1 MPPHYGGMNISK
13 TPYSAPFVAI
23 LQANPV
29 SGERLAVLD
38 AQLTPQGDGWYQL
51 LPVGPF
57 KARDGR
63 PFDVASGHWQLDGQI
78 AAALIARAK
87 ALGQDILIDYDHQT
101 LKTDQNGQPAPAAGW
116 YNSDEIAW
124 REGQGLF
131 IKPRWTE
138 RAAALVA
145 AKEYRFLSAVF
156 PYDAQGRPLELR
168 MTAIT
173 NDPGVVVMQAL
184 AALSALPAS
193 SLMSTQPGQLAT
205 SSHVAQQEK
214 SMNEH
219 LIALLGKLGIQPGAD
234 GQFTAEQ
241 GTAALAALDTLQ
253 ASAKKAPELEAAL
266 SATKAQL
273 AVDSASL
280 AALKATVSTGQGGQI
295 DLAKYVP
302 VETYNAL
309 VTEVATLSA
318 KVETTDAATLI
329 KDARTQGK
337 VVAAEEEYLTAYAA
351 QKGVAALKALLE
363 PRPAIAALAASQ
375 TTQLTLPD
383 RAENAVLSADD
394 KYAADQLGISYEEFA
409 KAKGR

>member
-23 LQANPV
+23 LQSNPV
-29 SGERLAVLD
+29 NGERLAVLD

-116 YNSDEIAW
+116 YNADEIEW

-173 NDPGVVVMQAL
+173 NDPGVVGMQAL

-253 ASAKKAPELEAAL
+253 ASAKKAPELEAEL
-266 SATKAQL
+266 SAEK
-273 AVDSASL
+273 ASL
-280 AALKATVSTGQGGQI
+280 TALKATVSTGQGGQI

-329 KDARTQGK
+329 KEARTQGK

-351 QKGVAALKALLE
+351 QKGVAALKALLD

-375 TTQLTLPD
+375 TTQVTLP
-383 RAENAVLSADD
+383 EKKGEAVLSADD

>member
-63 PFDVASGHWQLDGQI
+63 PFDVASGHWQLDGKI

-116 YNSDEIAW
+116 YNADEIEW

-156 PYDAQGRPLELR
+156 PYDALGRPLELR

-173 NDPGVVVMQAL
+173 NDPGVVGMQAL

-193 SLMSTQPGQLAT
+193 SLMSTQPGQLAAP
-205 SSHVAQQEK
+205 SHVAQQEK

-219 LIALLGKLGIQPGAD
+219 LIALLGKLGIQPSAD

-253 ASAKKAPELEAAL
+253 AIAKKAPELEAAL
-266 SATKAQL
+266 TAERT
-273 AVDSASL
+273 SL
-280 AALKATVSTGQGGQI
+280 AALKATVATGQGGQI

-302 VETYNAL
+302 VATYNAL
-309 VTEVATLSA
+309 VAQVASLSA

-329 KDARTQGK
+329 KEARTQGK

-351 QKGVAALKALLE
+351 QKGVAALKALLD

-375 TTQLTLPD
+375 TTQVTLP
-383 RAENAVLSADD
+383 EKKGEAVLSADD

>member
-1 MPPHYGGMNISK
+1 MNISK
-13 TPYSAPFVAI
+13 TPYSAPLVAI
-23 LQANPV
+23 LHANPV

-87 ALGQDILIDYDHQT
+87 GLGQDILIDYDHQT

-116 YNSDEIAW
+116 YNADEIEW
-124 REGQGLF
+124 REGAGLF
-131 IKPRWTE
+131 IKPRWTD

-156 PYDAQGRPLELR
+156 PYDALGRPLELR

-173 NDPGVVVMQAL
+173 NDPGVVGMQAL

-205 SSHVAQQEK
+205 PIKEI

-234 GQFTAEQ
+234 GQLTAEQ

-253 ASAKKAPELEAAL
+253 ASAKKALELEAAL
-266 SATKAQL
+266 SAEK
-273 AVDSASL
+273 ASL
-280 AALKATVSTGQGGQI
+280 AALKAQPVQQSGQI
-295 DLAKYVP
+295 DLAQYVP
-302 VETYNAL
+302 VATYNAL
-309 VTEVATLSA
+309 VTQVAALTA
-318 KVETTDAATLI
+318 QVDTTDAATLI

-351 QKGVAALKALLE
+351 QKGVAALKALLD

-375 TTQLTLPD
+375 TTAVTLPEKKGD
-383 RAENAVLSADD
+383 AVLSAED
-394 KYAADQLGISYEEFA
+394 KYAADQLGITHEAFA
-409 KAKGR
+409 KAKQA

>member
-13 TPYSAPFVAI
+13 IPYSAPFVAI

-87 ALGQDILIDYDHQT
+87 ALGQDLLIDYDHQT

-124 REGQGLF
+124 GEGQGLF

-173 NDPGVVVMQAL
+173 NDPGVVGMQAL

-205 SSHVAQQEK
+205 SSHVTQQEK

-219 LIALLGKLGIQPGAD
+219 LIALLGKLGIQPSAD

-253 ASAKKAPELEAAL
+253 AIAKKAPELEAAL
-266 SATKAQL
+266 TAERT
-273 AVDSASL
+273 SL

-329 KDARTQGK
+329 KEARTQGK

-375 TTQLTLPD
+375 TTQVILPD
-383 RAENAVLSADD
+383 RAGNAVLSADD
-394 KYAADQLGISYEEFA
+394 KYAADQLGISYEAFA
-409 KAKGR
+409 KAKQA

>member
-1 MPPHYGGMNISK
+1 MPP
-13 TPYSAPFVAI
+13 SAIAVAI
-23 LQANPV
+23 LNARPTTL
-29 SGERLAVLD
+29 GLAVLD
-38 AQLTPQGDGWYQL
+38 AALGPSDDGWHQL

-63 PFDVASGHWQLDGQI
+63 PFDVPGGHWLLDKTI
-78 AAALIARAK
+78 ATTLINRAK

-101 LKTDQNGQPAPAAGW
+101 LKVDQNGQPAPAAGW
-116 YNSDEIAW
+116 YNGDEIEW

-173 NDPGVVVMQAL
+173 NDPGVVGMQAL

-193 SLMSTQPGQLAT
+193 SLMPIQPGQLAT
-205 SSHVAQQEK
+205 SIKEK

-266 SATKAQL
+266 SAEKTA
-273 AVDSASL
+273 L
-280 AALKATVSTGQGGQI
+280 AALKAQTTSVQQGAQV
-295 DLAKYVP
+295 DLAQYVP
-302 VETYNAL
+302 VATYNAL
-309 VTEVATLSA
+309 VTQVAALTA
-318 KVETTDAATLI
+318 QVDTTDAATLI
-329 KDARTQGK
+329 KEARTAGK

-363 PRPAIAALAASQ
+363 PRPAIAALTASQ
-375 TTQLTLPD
+375 TAAVTLPQKKGD
-383 RAENAVLSADD
+383 AVLSAED
-394 KYAADQLGISYEEFA
+394 KYAADQLGISHEDFA
-409 KAKGR
+409 KAKA

>member
-1 MPPHYGGMNISK
+1 M
-13 TPYSAPFVAI
+13 AI

-173 NDPGVVVMQAL
+173 NDPGVVGMQAL

-193 SLMSTQPGQLAT
+193 SSTQPGLLAT

-266 SATKAQL
+266 TAEK
-273 AVDSASL
+273 VSL

>member
-1 MPPHYGGMNISK
+1 MNISK

-116 YNSDEIAW
+116 YNADEIEW

-173 NDPGVVVMQAL
+173 NDPGVVGMQAL

-193 SLMSTQPGQLAT
+193 SLMSTQPGQLAI

-219 LIALLGKLGIQPGAD
+219 LIALLGKLGIQPSAD

-253 ASAKKAPELEAAL
+253 ASAASAPELEAAL
-266 SATKAQL
+266 TAERT
-273 AVDSASL
+273 SL
-280 AALKATVSTGQGGQI
+280 AALKATVATGQGGQI

-318 KVETTDAATLI
+318 KVETTDAATLL
-329 KDARTQGK
+329 KEARTQGK

-375 TTQLTLPD
+375 TTQVTLL
-383 RAENAVLSADD
+383 EKKGEAVLSADD

>member
-1 MPPHYGGMNISK
+1 MPL
-13 TPYSAPFVAI
+13 SATSSAIAVAI
-23 LQANPV
+23 LNARPTAL
-29 SGERLAVLD
+29 GLAVLD
-38 AQLTPQGDGWYQL
+38 AALGQHEDGWYQL

-63 PFDVASGHWQLDGQI
+63 PFDVPGGHWQLDGQI

-101 LKTDQNGQPAPAAGW
+101 LHIEKTGKEAPAAGW
-116 YNSDEIAW
+116 YNGDEIEW

-131 IKPRWTE
+131 IKPRWTD
-138 RAAALVA
+138 RAAAMVA

-156 PYDAQGRPLELR
+156 PYDALGRPLELR

-173 NDPGVVVMQAL
+173 NDPGVVGMQAL
-184 AALSALPAS
+184 AALSALPPKTNQS
-193 SLMSTQPGQLAT
+193 GQLAT
-205 SSHVAQQEK
+205 VTKEIP
-214 SMNEH
+214 MNEAM
-219 LIALLGKLGIQPGAD
+219 LALLAKLGIQVAEG
-234 GQFTAEQ
+234 GELTAEQ
-241 GTAALAALDTLQ
+241 GQAALSALDTLQSAAGKTVSAEAALAAL
-253 ASAKKAPELEAAL
+253 
-266 SATKAQL
+266 KAQP
-273 AVDSASL
+273 VQ
-280 AALKATVSTGQGGQI
+280 QGGQI

-309 VTEVATLSA
+309 VNQVASLSA

-329 KDARTQGK
+329 KEARTQGK

-375 TTQLTLPD
+375 TTQVTLPEKKGD
-383 RAENAVLSADD
+383 AVLSADD
-394 KYAADQLGISYEEFA
+394 KYAADQLGISHEEFA
-409 KAKGR
+409 KAKQA

>member
-1 MPPHYGGMNISK
+1 MPP
-13 TPYSAPFVAI
+13 SAIAVAI
-23 LQANPV
+23 LNARPTTL
-29 SGERLAVLD
+29 GLAVLD
-38 AQLTPQGDGWYQL
+38 AALGPSDDGWHQL

-63 PFDVASGHWQLDGQI
+63 PFDVPGGHWQLDKTI
-78 AAALIARAK
+78 ATTLINRAK

-101 LKTDQNGQPAPAAGW
+101 LKVDQNGQPAPAAGW
-116 YNSDEIAW
+116 YNADEIEW

-173 NDPGVVVMQAL
+173 NDPGVVGMQAL

-193 SLMSTQPGQLAT
+193 SLMPIQPGQLAT
-205 SSHVAQQEK
+205 SIKEK

-234 GQFTAEQ
+234 GQLTAEQ

-266 SATKAQL
+266 SAEKTA
-273 AVDSASL
+273 L
-280 AALKATVSTGQGGQI
+280 AALKAQATSVQQGAQV
-295 DLAKYVP
+295 DLAQYVP
-302 VETYNAL
+302 VATYNAL
-309 VTEVATLSA
+309 VTQVAALTA
-318 KVETTDAATLI
+318 QVDTTDAATLI
-329 KDARTQGK
+329 KEARTAGK

-363 PRPAIAALAASQ
+363 PRPAIAALTASQ
-375 TTQLTLPD
+375 TAAVTLP
-383 RAENAVLSADD
+383 EKKGEAVLSAED
-394 KYAADQLGISYEEFA
+394 KYAADQLGISHEDFA
-409 KAKGR
+409 KAKA

>member
-13 TPYSAPFVAI
+13 TPYAAPLVAI
-23 LQANPV
+23 LHTHPA
-29 SGERLAVLD
+29 SRERLAVLD
-38 AQLTPQGDGWYQL
+38 AQLSPQDDGWHQL

-63 PFDVASGHWQLDGQI
+63 PFDVPAGHWLLDGQI

-116 YNSDEIAW
+116 YNGDEIEW

-173 NDPGVVVMQAL
+173 NDPGVVGMQAL
-184 AALSALPAS
+184 AALSAQPI
-193 SLMSTQPGQLAT
+193 QPGQPAT
-205 SSHVAQQEK
+205 PAHAAHKETP
-214 SMNEH
+214 MNE
-219 LIALLGKLGIQPGAD
+219 LLKKLLAKLGIELTGDPTD
-234 GQFTAEQ
+234 EQ
-241 GTAALAALDTLQ
+241 LQKALTEIDSLQ

-266 SATKAQL
+266 SAEKTA
-273 AVDSASL
+273 L
-280 AALKATVSTGQGGQI
+280 AALKAQTTSVQQGGQV
-295 DLAKYVP
+295 DLAQFVP
-302 VETYNAL
+302 VATYNAL
-309 VTEVATLSA
+309 VTQVAALTA
-318 KVETTDAATLI
+318 QVDTTDAATLI
-329 KDARTQGK
+329 KEARTAGK
-337 VVAAEEEYLTAYAA
+337 VVAAEEEYLTAFAA

-363 PRPAIAALAASQ
+363 PRPAIAALTANQTAAV
-375 TTQLTLPD
+375 TLP
-383 RAENAVLSADD
+383 EKKGEAVLSAED
-394 KYAADQLGISYEEFA
+394 KYAADQLGISHEDFA
-409 KAKGR
+409 KAKA

>member
-1 MPPHYGGMNISK
+1 MPPSEI
-13 TPYSAPFVAI
+13 AVAI
-23 LQANPV
+23 LNARPTTL
-29 SGERLAVLD
+29 GLAVLD
-38 AQLTPQGDGWYQL
+38 AALGPSDDGWHQL

-78 AAALIARAK
+78 AAALIARAN

-116 YNSDEIAW
+116 YNADEIEW

-131 IKPRWTE
+131 IKPRWTD

-173 NDPGVVVMQAL
+173 NDPGVVGMQAL

-193 SLMSTQPGQLAT
+193 SLMPIQPGQLAT
-205 SSHVAQQEK
+205 SSKEK

-253 ASAKKAPELEAAL
+253 VSAKKAPELEAAL
-266 SATKAQL
+266 AAERT
-273 AVDSASL
+273 SL
-280 AALKATVSTGQGGQI
+280 AALKAQPGGQV
-295 DLAKYVP
+295 DLAQYVP
-302 VETYNAL
+302 VATYNAL
-309 VTEVATLSA
+309 VTQVAALTA
-318 KVETTDAATLI
+318 QVDTTDAATLI
-329 KDARTQGK
+329 KEARTAGK

-363 PRPAIAALAASQ
+363 PRPAIAALTASQ
-375 TTQLTLPD
+375 TAAVTLP
-383 RAENAVLSADD
+383 EKKGEAVLSSED
-394 KYAADQLGISYEEFA
+394 KYAADQLGISHEDFA
-409 KAKGR
+409 KAKA

>member
-1 MPPHYGGMNISK
+1 MPPSEI
-13 TPYSAPFVAI
+13 AVAI
-23 LQANPV
+23 LNARPTTL
-29 SGERLAVLD
+29 GLAVLD
-38 AQLTPQGDGWYQL
+38 AALGPSDDGWHQL

-63 PFDVASGHWQLDGQI
+63 PFDVPGGHWQLDKSI
-78 AAALIARAK
+78 ATTLINRVREM
-87 ALGQDILIDYDHQT
+87 GQDILIDYDHQT

-116 YNSDEIAW
+116 YNADEIEW
-124 REGQGLF
+124 REGAGLF
-131 IKPRWTE
+131 IKPRWTD

-156 PYDAQGRPLELR
+156 PYDALGRPLELR

-173 NDPGVVVMQAL
+173 NDPGVVGMQAL

-205 SSHVAQQEK
+205 PIKEI

-234 GQFTAEQ
+234 GQLTAEQ

-253 ASAKKAPELEAAL
+253 ASAKKTPELEAAL
-266 SATKAQL
+266 SAEK
-273 AVDSASL
+273 ASL
-280 AALKATVSTGQGGQI
+280 AALKAQPVQQSGQI
-295 DLAKYVP
+295 DLAQYVP
-302 VETYNAL
+302 VATYNAL
-309 VTEVATLSA
+309 VTQVAALTA
-318 KVETTDAATLI
+318 QVDTTDAATLI

-351 QKGVAALKALLE
+351 QKGVAALKALLD

-375 TTQLTLPD
+375 TTAVTLPEKKGD
-383 RAENAVLSADD
+383 AVLSAEDR
-394 KYAADQLGISYEEFA
+394 YAADQLGITHEAFA
-409 KAKGR
+409 KAKQA

>member
-23 LQANPV
+23 LQPNPV
-29 SGERLAVLD
+29 NGERLAVLD

-131 IKPRWTE
+131 IKPRWTD

-173 NDPGVVVMQAL
+173 NDPGVVGMQAL
-184 AALSALPAS
+184 AALSALPPK
-193 SLMSTQPGQLAT
+193 TNQPGQLAT

-266 SATKAQL
+266 SAEK
-273 AVDSASL
+273 ASL
-280 AALKATVSTGQGGQI
+280 AALKAQPGQGGQI

-309 VTEVATLSA
+309 VTQVASLSA

-375 TTQLTLPD
+375 TTQVTLP
-383 RAENAVLSADD
+383 EKKGEAVLSADD

>member
-23 LQANPV
+23 LQASPV

-38 AQLTPQGDGWYQL
+38 AQLTSQGDGWYQL

-63 PFDVASGHWQLDGQI
+63 PFDVANGHWQLDGQI

-173 NDPGVVVMQAL
+173 NDPGVVGMQAL

-219 LIALLGKLGIQPGAD
+219 LIALLGKLGIQPSAD

-253 ASAKKAPELEAAL
+253 AIAKKAPELEAAL
-266 SATKAQL
+266 TAERT
-273 AVDSASL
+273 SL

-302 VETYNAL
+302 VATYNAL
-309 VTEVATLSA
+309 VTQVASLSA

-329 KDARTQGK
+329 KEARTQGK

-351 QKGVAALKALLE
+351 QKGVAALKTLLE
-363 PRPAIAALAASQ
+363 PRPAIAALSASQ
-375 TTQLTLPD
+375 TTQVTLPD

>member
-1 MPPHYGGMNISK
+1 MRK
-13 TPYSAPFVAI
+13 SATAVAI
-23 LQANPV
+23 LNARPTTQ
-29 SGERLAVLD
+29 GLAVLD
-38 AQLTPQGDGWYQL
+38 AALNSGGDGWQQL
-51 LPVGPF
+51 LPLGPF

-63 PFDVASGHWQLDGQI
+63 PFDVPGGHWQLDKSI
-78 AAALIARAK
+78 ATTLINRVREM
-87 ALGQDILIDYDHQT
+87 GQDILIDYDHQT

-116 YNSDEIAW
+116 YNADEIEW
-124 REGQGLF
+124 REGAGLF
-131 IKPRWTE
+131 IKPRWTD

-156 PYDAQGRPLELR
+156 PYDALGRPLELR

-173 NDPGVVVMQAL
+173 NDPGVVGMQAL

-205 SSHVAQQEK
+205 PIKEI

-234 GQFTAEQ
+234 GQLTAEQ

-266 SATKAQL
+266 SAEK
-273 AVDSASL
+273 ASL
-280 AALKATVSTGQGGQI
+280 AALKAQPVQQSGQI
-295 DLAKYVP
+295 DLAQYVP
-302 VETYNAL
+302 VATYNAL
-309 VTEVATLSA
+309 VTQVAALTA
-318 KVETTDAATLI
+318 QVDTTDAATLI

-351 QKGVAALKALLE
+351 QKGVAALKALLD

-375 TTQLTLPD
+375 TTAVTLPEKKGD
-383 RAENAVLSADD
+383 AVLSAED
-394 KYAADQLGISYEEFA
+394 KYAADQLGITHEAFA
-409 KAKGR
+409 KAKQA

>member
-13 TPYSAPFVAI
+13 TPYSAPLVAI
-23 LQANPV
+23 LHANPV

-78 AAALIARAK
+78 AAALIDRAK
-87 ALGQDILIDYDHQT
+87 GLGQDILIDYDHQT

-116 YNSDEIAW
+116 YNADEIEW

-173 NDPGVVVMQAL
+173 NDPGVVGMQAL

-193 SLMSTQPGQLAT
+193 SLMPIQPGQLAT
-205 SSHVAQQEK
+205 SSHVVQQEK

-219 LIALLGKLGIQPGAD
+219 VIALLGKLGIQPGAD

-253 ASAKKAPELEAAL
+253 VSAKKAPELEAAL
-266 SATKAQL
+266 AAERT
-273 AVDSASL
+273 SL
-280 AALKATVSTGQGGQI
+280 AALKAQPGGQV
-295 DLAKYVP
+295 DLAQYVP
-302 VETYNAL
+302 VATYNAL
-309 VTEVATLSA
+309 VTQVAALTA
-318 KVETTDAATLI
+318 QVDTTDAATLI
-329 KDARTQGK
+329 KEARTAGK

-363 PRPAIAALAASQ
+363 PRPAIAALTASQ
-375 TTQLTLPD
+375 TAAVTLP
-383 RAENAVLSADD
+383 EKKGEAVLSAED
-394 KYAADQLGISYEEFA
+394 KYAADQLGISHEDFA
-409 KAKGR
+409 KAKA

>member
-13 TPYSAPFVAI
+13 TPYSAPFVAV

-29 SGERLAVLD
+29 RGERLAVLD

-63 PFDVASGHWQLDGQI
+63 PFDVASGYWQLDGQI

-116 YNSDEIAW
+116 YNADEIEW

-156 PYDAQGRPLELR
+156 PYDTQGRPLELR

-173 NDPGVVVMQAL
+173 NDPGVVGMQAL

-193 SLMSTQPGQLAT
+193 SLMSTQPGQLAI
-205 SSHVAQQEK
+205 SSHVAQQEN

-253 ASAKKAPELEAAL
+253 AIAKEAPELEAAL
-266 SATKAQL
+266 TAERT
-273 AVDSASL
+273 SL

-302 VETYNAL
+302 VATYNAL

-329 KDARTQGK
+329 KEARTQGK

-375 TTQLTLPD
+375 TTQVTLP
-383 RAENAVLSADD
+383 EKKGEAVLSADD

>member
-13 TPYSAPFVAI
+13 TPYSVPFVAI

-173 NDPGVVVMQAL
+173 NDPGVVGMQAL

-266 SATKAQL
+266 TAEK
-273 AVDSASL
+273 ASL
-280 AALKATVSTGQGGQI
+280 AALKAQPGGQI

-329 KDARTQGK
+329 KEARTQGK

-375 TTQLTLPD
+375 TTQVTLP
-383 RAENAVLSADD
+383 EKKGNAVLSADD

-409 KAKGR
+409 KAKQA